1 VVSLDEFPVMPVA
14 DRIRWR
20 SWALGSDAWLLRPDG
35 GFYADYSQYPDGADR
50 NAI

>member
-14 DRIRWR
+14 DRVRRR

-35 GFYADYSQYPDGADR
+35 GFYAEYSQSPDGADR